1 VGGLAVVADGGV
13 TGIVAGGLA
22 VVADGGIRGLAVS
35 LGEINSWRRD
45 DEGLDRAARVEG
57 LAATLYRIR
66 TREAIGVMVAGWI
79 KTAEARGVAIA
90 AYNQIRGPQHGLAI
104 GVFNSAD
111 ELHGVQIG
119 VLNRAKNNKPP
130 FRWLPIANAHL
141 H

>member
-1 VGGLAVVADGGV
+1 VADGGI
-13 TGIVAGGLA
+13 TGLAAGGLA
-22 VVADGGIRGLAVS
+22 VVGEGGIRGLAVS

-45 DEGLDRAARVEG
+45 DDQEADVRRARIEG

-66 TREAIGVMVAGWI
+66 TRQAIGWMVAGWI
-79 KTAEARGVAIA
+79 KAEEARGLTMA

-111 ELHGVQIG
+111 ELHGVQLG